1 MQQHFANRQL
11 PIANLMVCNSQPSHV
26 VDSATVVHLSLSLSL
41 SLSIYIYIYV
51 CVWGGTRAQIYILGL
66 KPYLVTWILPRRNKR
81 LDRLQNRVSHTEKVE
96 EGSLRRLS
104 FSNRVNVGQA
114 SSWAIQPVFQEVPM
128 IRINFR
134 HLQIG

>member
-41 SLSIYIYIYV
+41 SIYIYIYICV
-51 CVWGGTRAQIYILGL
+51 CVGTRAQIYILGL
-66 KPYLVTWILPRRNKR
+66 KPYLVTWIRPRRNKR

-114 SSWAIQPVFQEVPM
+114 SSWAIQAVFQEVPM
-128 IRINFR
+128 IEINFR
-134 HLQIG
+134 HVQIG

>member
-1 MQQHFANRQL
+1 MRELICSSTL

-26 VDSATVVHLSLSLSL
+26 VDSATVVHISLSLSLSL

-51 CVWGGTRAQIYILGL
+51 CVCVGTRVQIYILGL
-66 KPYLVTWILPRRNKR
+66 KPYLVTWIRPRRNKR

-114 SSWAIQPVFQEVPM
+114 SSWAI
-128 IRINFR
+128 
-134 HLQIG
+134 

>member
-1 MQQHFANRQL
+1 MRELICSSTL

-26 VDSATVVHLSLSLSL
+26 VDSATVVHISLSLSLSL
-41 SLSIYIYIYV
+41 SLYIYIYIYV
-51 CVWGGTRAQIYILGL
+51 CVGTRAQIYILGL
-66 KPYLVTWILPRRNKR
+66 KPYLVTWIRPRRNKR

-114 SSWAIQPVFQEVPM
+114 SSWAI
-128 IRINFR
+128 
-134 HLQIG
+134 